1 MESIIRIEGKV
12 QFSITLDPGV
22 WIFDDRRLD
31 LDTYFTEQ
39 ISEELDELEAY
50 TKAASK
56 QWEREISEGAIQPPT
71 LKTER
76 RFKKE
81 QLLTGSFGI
90 KFAPFLQNAEPHEDA
105 SSIVFVS
112 GEQEVEVAIDQAQ
125 DIIFGFS
132 NKGKPLK
139 EDGPVHVYF
148 RDGSNQLSPIKRV
161 NRIIVK

>member
-12 QFSITLDPGV
+12 QYSITLDPGV

-39 ISEELDELEAY
+39 SAEEIDELEAY

-76 RFKKE
+76 KYKKE

-90 KFAPFLQNAEPHEDA
+90 KFAPFLKNAEPLEDA
-105 SSIVFVS
+105 SSVVFVS
-112 GEQEVEVAIDQAQ
+112 GKTEVEIPLAKAQ
-125 DIIFGFS
+125 DVVFGFS
-132 NKGKPLK
+132 QKGKPLK
-139 EDGPVHVYF
+139 DDGPVHVYF
-148 RDGSNQLSPIKRV
+148 GDGSNQLSPLKHV

>member
-12 QFSITLDPGV
+12 QYSITLDPGV

-39 ISEELDELEAY
+39 SAEEIDELEAY

-76 RFKKE
+76 KYKKE

-90 KFAPFLQNAEPHEDA
+90 KFAPFLKNAEPLEGA
-105 SSIVFVS
+105 SSVVFVS
-112 GEQEVEVAIDQAQ
+112 GKNEVEIPLAKAQ
-125 DIIFGFS
+125 DAIFGFS
-132 NKGKPLK
+132 KKGKPLK
-139 EDGPVHVYF
+139 DDGPVHVYF
-148 RDGSNQLSPIKRV
+148 GDGSNQLSPLKHV
-161 NRIIVK
+161 NRIIIK

>member
-22 WIFDDRRLD
+22 WIFDDRRVD

-39 ISEELDELEAY
+39 NNEEHDELEAY

-76 RFKKE
+76 RFLKE
-81 QLLTGSFGI
+81 KLLNGTFGI
-90 KFAPFLQNAEPHEDA
+90 KFAPFLMNAEPLQDA
-105 SSIVFVS
+105 ASVIFIS
-112 GEQEVEVAIDQAQ
+112 GDDEVEVSIDKAR
-125 DIIFGFS
+125 DAVFAFS
-132 NKGKPLK
+132 NKGRPLK
-139 EDGPVHVYF
+139 DDGPVHVYF
-148 RDGSNQLSPIKRV
+148 GDGSNQHSPLKSV